1 MIKPAPLSKVVNV
14 LLFTVLVT
22 VILYYGRN
30 ILILLMFSIFLA
42 MLMTPASNKFESWGM
57 SRVFSTVTSVFI
69 IIIAILLVLVLIS
82 IQVASFADDLPKI
95 QNKLEGL
102 INTIQ
107 EWVKSTFGVSNDQQI
122 TALKD
127 QLKNVMSNAGTFFT
141 NFVKAM
147 ISLIGSSALVL
158 VLTFLF
164 LLSRDKYEN
173 FFVKFHQV
181 DKRDEVK
188 EVIDKISGIAQQY
201 LVGRFI
207 SIIFLA
213 VFFFIGLLI
222 LGIKNAFMLSAIAA
236 LVTFIPYVGPII
248 GGILP
253 VTMAL
258 LTEDSLGP
266 ALGVVVVMSVAQVF
280 DNYIITPLFIGGS
293 VNISPFF
300 TIFILIVGGLLW
312 GIAGVILFI
321 PLLGMLKIIFDNVE
335 GLQPFAYL
343 VGDQK
348 KTTSTKDIWE
358 KIKKKFKRRK

>member
-1 MIKPAPLSKVVNV
+1 
-14 LLFTVLVT
+14 
-22 VILYYGRN
+22 
-30 ILILLMFSIFLA
+30 MFSIFLA
-42 MLMTPASNKFESWGM
+42 MLMTPASNIFERWGM
-57 SRVFSTVTSVFI
+57 SRVFSTLTSVFI
-69 IIIAILLVLVLIS
+69 IIIAILLVLGLIS
-82 IQVASFADDLPKI
+82 IQVASFADDLPTI
-95 QNKLEGL
+95 QKKLENL
-102 INTIQ
+102 INTTQ
-107 EWVKSTFGVSNDQQI
+107 DWVKSSFGVSNDQQI

-127 QLKNVMSNAGTFFT
+127 QLKNLMSNAGSFIK
-141 NFVKAM
+141 NFVIGM

-173 FFVKFHQV
+173 FFVMFHK
-181 DKRDEVK
+181 DEKSDEVK
-188 EVIDKISGIAQQY
+188 EVIHKISGIAQQY

-213 VFFFIGLLI
+213 VLYFIGLLI
-222 LGIKNAFMLSAIAA
+222 LGIKNAFLLSAIAA

-248 GGILP
+248 GGLLP

-258 LTEDSLGP
+258 LTEDSFGP
-266 ALGVVVVMSVAQVF
+266 AIGVVVVMAVAQVF

-300 TIFILIVGGLLW
+300 TIFILIAGGLLW

-321 PLLGMLKIIFDNVE
+321 PLLGMIKIVFDNVE

-343 VGDQK
+343 IGDQK
-348 KTTSTKDIWE
+348 KTTTTRDVWE
-358 KIKKKFKRRK
+358 IIKKKFKRKK